1 MLTIEDKMFL
11 SRWQYEV
18 RESSLMEDTARLEKS
33 KGIISGYLNA
43 LAIRDEITVIQAKE
57 LYRFYTN

>member
-18 RESSLMEDTARLEKS
+18 RESGLMEDIARLEKS

-57 LYRFYTN
+57 LYRFYTH

>member
-43 LAIRDEITVIQAKE
+43 LAIRDEITVVQARE

>member
-33 KGIISGYLNA
+33 RGIISGYLNA
-43 LAIRDEITVIQAKE
+43 LAIRDEITVVQAKE

>member
-43 LAIRDEITVIQAKE
+43 LAIRDEITVVQAKE

>member
-43 LAIRDEITVIQAKE
+43 LAIRDEITVIQARE

>member
-11 SRWQYEV
+11 NRWQYEV

-33 KGIISGYLNA
+33 KRIISGYLNA
-43 LAIRDEITVIQAKE
+43 LAIRDEITVVQARE

>member
-57 LYRFYTN
+57 LYRFYTH

>member
-43 LAIRDEITVIQAKE
+43 LAIRDEITVVQARE
-57 LYRFYTN
+57 LYRFYTH